1 MATPG
6 IGDPYWFEWYV
17 GLKNII
23 NMLNPDNGIEY
34 VIFQCSKYNTIDDV
48 VVGYKDGG
56 HEICYQ
62 IKHEIFTSKTQ
73 NLTFGKLL
81 EQETKTKPCLL
92 CAIAQGWQAARA
104 SAENQIKPIL
114 YTNRTLGPN
123 RATRTFNGKSYSSY
137 PIKKFFEKVKTALN
151 KLPEG
156 AEVSFED
163 KTLQTQWEEMCAAID
178 TLDTATIVAFSKA
191 FEACSKKAAEW
202 NVDFEEIV
210 YKLTP
215 EWLTIVQH
223 ELNSSKIMSQPDDFT
238 KRFDEEK
245 QQIHVEYGEMSYNEI
260 LQSLPQTAYLSNATE
275 RFRTI
280 SKRIEQE
287 QKLNHDNA
295 VYMIENMCPYLADK
309 TWRYEGFEDIPI
321 PFHRIGVT
329 KLILVLATMGY

>member
-191 FEACSKKAAEW
+191 FEIQGNQLGLLDTEHELITSLAKTFACSDNLAKELFIKLAAALRKWTTTSRANEKIFIE
-202 NVDFEEIV
+202 DV
-210 YKLTP
+210 YSILVP
-215 EWLTIVQH
+215 A
-223 ELNSSKIMSQPDDFT
+223 
-238 KRFDEEK
+238 
-245 QQIHVEYGEMSYNEI
+245 YGIRGMTMMANYI
-260 LQSLPQTAYLSNATE
+260 LRP
-275 RFRTI
+275 
-280 SKRIEQE
+280 
-287 QKLNHDNA
+287 QKL
-295 VYMIENMCPYLADK
+295 
-309 TWRYEGFEDIPI
+309 IPI